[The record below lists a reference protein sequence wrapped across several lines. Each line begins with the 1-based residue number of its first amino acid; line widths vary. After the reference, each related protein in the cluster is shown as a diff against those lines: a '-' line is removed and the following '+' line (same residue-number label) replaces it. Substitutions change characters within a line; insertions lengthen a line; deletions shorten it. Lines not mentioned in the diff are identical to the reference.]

1 MEKSRPKQ
9 TENLRRQQQS
19 ERDKSHRHI
28 RDLVL
33 LVLTVA
39 LAVVSTRSNDPLVV
53 YPFLLTSLIGLV
65 VLCAVYEGPRAWRIL
80 AGILGAAMFVWVGVR
95 AWPPPDSIEGHANI
109 AVAEIRP
116 VYKESQVRGTLPP
129 PFVNFYFHDIGQLAA
144 DQIVDQVI
152 LLPRPNEMDKTSIT
166 DEQDKIL
173 RLDDWKAWMES
184 RTGQEMQPG
193 DSGRFISVPSD
204 PSDYRAEVLK
214 SYLKWTLPTKLLYV
228 LITLKYIDRKLPS
241 DRHIVTE
248 RCSFFIG
255 DSTTDHGCGRN
266 RVFIESN
273 DK

>member
-109 AVAEIRP
+109 AVAEI
-116 VYKESQVRGTLPP
+116 S
-129 PFVNFYFHDIGQLAA
+129 
-144 DQIVDQVI
+144 
-152 LLPRPNEMDKTSIT
+152 
-166 DEQDKIL
+166 
-173 RLDDWKAWMES
+173 
-184 RTGQEMQPG
+184 
-193 DSGRFISVPSD
+193 PS
-204 PSDYRAEVLK
+204 L
-214 SYLKWTLPTKLLYV
+214 
-228 LITLKYIDRKLPS
+228 
-241 DRHIVTE
+241 
-248 RCSFFIG
+248 
-255 DSTTDHGCGRN
+255 
-266 RVFIESN
+266 
-273 DK
+273 